1 MAHFWYTIYAK
12 FYAEVSM
19 SNNEA
24 PVSVRKFFLEEQN
37 KSKENEIIKIIL
49 QENISVICI
58 NREQQKKRLMTF
70 NSLYGNG
77 TRFWLQKQTWDY
89 YFSNEDK
96 QKIENSVN
104 AAPIVLN
111 TGIYSKIPEKTP
123 EAALKAAPGAVVV
136 QQTGKPENNTV
147 QKNDTIDMTHT
158 NSKETKEIENHAA
171 EINKLAENKVSDTKV
186 ISNVLVSAV
195 KDTAMINQNL
205 MQDAVL
211 CPDNEA
217 KSLTQDMV
225 NSTMAMVKASL
236 AVPMEGVYQD
246 ELINTLIE
254 KGQNPIM
261 KHMIR
266 SYTQGIAFFQFFN
279 RLMSSSYV
287 IAKLRIEF
295 KKKYLPLYTTLLP
308 HFDPSQ
314 LSLERVFSG
323 GLREIPPNLIYNWS
337 AGLLLHD
344 VGKKTNIEYKE
355 GEAAYDHNTA
365 VDHVRFG
372 MASIVNKTNYSREVA
387 FITGYH
393 HDYYGNNGSYHI
405 YSSYLNNFKKKFP
418 GKTQDF
424 CIGFELENL
433 VRCEVLAYFPAKV
446 LEIIDTYDSLTDTSR
461 VSSKIL
467 SHDEAIDTMWNL
479 YIVRHRRLDPILFDI
494 FVKFRSA
501 KEYFKYG

>member
-1 MAHFWYTIYAK
+1 
-12 FYAEVSM
+12 M
-19 SNNEA
+19 SNSEA
-24 PVSVRKFFLEEQN
+24 LVSIRKLFLSEIN
-37 KSKENEIIKIIL
+37 KNKEKEIVEIL
-49 QENISVICI
+49 LQGDIPIVCI
-58 NREQQKKRLMTF
+58 NREQQKKRNMPF
-70 NSLYGNG
+70 SSLYGNG
-77 TRFWLQKQTWDY
+77 NRFWLQKQSWDY
-89 YFSNEDK
+89 FISEECK
-96 QKIENSVN
+96 QKIEKLTNTES
-104 AAPIVLN
+104 AVL
-111 TGIYSKIPEKTP
+111 KTP
-123 EAALKAAPGAVVV
+123 DKSPEPALKPAPNASPEAVVV
-136 QQTGKPENNTV
+136 QQTDKS
-147 QKNDTIDMTHT
+147 DTSSS
-158 NSKETKEIENHAA
+158 NSKDTKYIVKHAD
-171 EINKLAENKVSDTKV
+171 EINKLAENKISDPKV
-186 ISNVLVSAV
+186 ISNVLVDAV
-195 KDTAMINQNL
+195 KDTANINQNI

-211 CPDNEA
+211 CSDDEA
-217 KSLTQDMV
+217 KKLTQSMV

-236 AVPMEGVYQD
+236 SVPMEGVLQD
-246 ELINTLIE
+246 ELINTLVE
-254 KGQNPIM
+254 KNQNPIM

-266 SYTQGIAFFQFFN
+266 SYTQGIAFFEFYN

-314 LSLERVFSG
+314 LSLERVFHG

-355 GEAAYDHNTA
+355 GEAAYDHIA
-365 VDHVRFG
+365 AIDHVRFG
-372 MASIVNKTNYSREVA
+372 MSSIVNKTNYCREVA

-393 HDYYGNNGSYHI
+393 HDYYGNNGSYGI
-405 YSSYLNNFKKKFP
+405 YTSYINNFKKKFP
-418 GKTQDF
+418 GKMQDF

-433 VRCEVLAYFPAKV
+433 VKCEVLAYFPAKI

-461 VSSKIL
+461 TSSKIL

>member
-1 MAHFWYTIYAK
+1 
-12 FYAEVSM
+12 M

-24 PVSVRKFFLEEQN
+24 HVSIRKLFLQEQYKN
-37 KSKENEIIKIIL
+37 KEKEIIEIL
-49 QENISVICI
+49 LQGDIPIVCV
-58 NREQQKKRLMTF
+58 NREQQKKRLMPF

-77 TRFWLQKQTWDY
+77 NRFWLQKQSWDY
-89 YFSNEDK
+89 YISEDCK
-96 QKIENSVN
+96 QKIENLTNTESV
-104 AAPIVLN
+104 VLN
-111 TGIYSKIPEKTP
+111 AVINSGTPEKSQ
-123 EAALKAAPGAVVV
+123 EAAPGVVEV
-136 QQTGKPENNTV
+136 QQTEKS
-147 QKNDTIDMTHT
+147 DTSSN
-158 NSKETKEIENHAA
+158 NSKDTKEIVKHVA
-171 EINKLAENKVSDTKV
+171 EINKLAENKVSDPKV
-186 ISNVLVSAV
+186 ISNVLVDAV
-195 KDTAMINQNL
+195 KDTANINQNI

-211 CPDNEA
+211 CSDDEA
-217 KSLTQDMV
+217 KKLTQSMV

-236 AVPMEGVYQD
+236 SVPMEGVMQD
-246 ELINTLIE
+246 ELINTLVE

-266 SYTQGIAFFQFFN
+266 SYTQGIAFFEFYN

-314 LSLERVFSG
+314 LSLERVFHG

-344 VGKKTNIEYKE
+344 VGKKTNIEYLE
-355 GEAAYDHNTA
+355 GEAAYDHKTA

-372 MASIVNKTNYSREVA
+372 MASIVNKTNYCREVA

-405 YSSYLNNFKKKFP
+405 YSSYINNFKKKFP

-461 VSSKIL
+461 TSSKIL
-467 SHDEAIDTMWNL
+467 SHSEAIDTMWNL

-494 FVKFRSA
+494 FVKFRNA

>member
-1 MAHFWYTIYAK
+1 
-12 FYAEVSM
+12 M
-19 SNNEA
+19 SNSEA
-24 PVSVRKFFLEEQN
+24 LFSIKKLFLSEMN
-37 KSKENEIIKIIL
+37 KSKEKEIVEILLQGDIPIVCVNNEQK
-49 QENISVICI
+49 
-58 NREQQKKRLMTF
+58 KKRLMPF
-70 NSLYGNG
+70 SSLYGSGN
-77 TRFWLQKQTWDY
+77 RFWLQKQSWDY
-89 YFSNEDK
+89 YISEDCK
-96 QKIENSVN
+96 KKIDNLTNTEST
-104 AAPIVLN
+104 VLN
-111 TGIYSKIPEKTP
+111 AGINSKIPEKSTEASP
-123 EAALKAAPGAVVV
+123 EAVLKAAPGAVVV
-136 QQTGKPENNTV
+136 QQTDNNDKP
-147 QKNDTIDMTHT
+147 DTSSG
-158 NSKETKEIENHAA
+158 NSKDTKDIVKHAA
-171 EINKLAENKVSDTKV
+171 EINKLAENKISDPKV
-186 ISNVLVSAV
+186 ISNVLVDAV
-195 KDTAMINQNL
+195 KDTAVINQNI

-211 CPDNEA
+211 CSDDEA
-217 KSLTQDMV
+217 KKLTQSMV

-236 AVPMEGVYQD
+236 SVPMEGVMQD
-246 ELINTLIE
+246 ELINTLVE

-266 SYTQGIAFFQFFN
+266 SYTQGIAFFEFYN

-314 LSLERVFSG
+314 LSLERVFHG

-344 VGKKTNIEYKE
+344 VGKKTNIEYLE
-355 GEAAYDHNTA
+355 GEAAYDHKA
-365 VDHVRFG
+365 AIDHVRFG
-372 MASIVNKTNYSREVA
+372 MSSIVNKTNYCREVA

-405 YSSYLNNFKKKFP
+405 YTSYINNFKKKFP
-418 GKTQDF
+418 GKTLDF

-433 VRCEVLAYFPAKV
+433 VKCEVLSYFPAKV

-467 SHDEAIDTMWNL
+467 SHDEAIETMWNL